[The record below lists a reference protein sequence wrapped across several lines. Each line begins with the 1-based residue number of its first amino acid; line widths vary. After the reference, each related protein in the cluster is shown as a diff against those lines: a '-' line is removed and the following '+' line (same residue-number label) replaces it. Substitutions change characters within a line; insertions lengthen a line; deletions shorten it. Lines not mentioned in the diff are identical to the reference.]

1 MGVGAGLYVYVVVVK
16 VHVRY
21 LSYIEYL
28 MHRIV
33 SNNKLKVGMDWA
45 GPRLEVGV
53 IYSWYSP
60 KMIDMLCIN

>member
-1 MGVGAGLYVYVVVVK
+1 MYTYVVVVK

-21 LSYIEYL
+21 LSDIEYL
-28 MHRIV
+28 MQKIV
-33 SNNKLKVGMDWA
+33 NNNKLKVGMDWA

-53 IYSWYSP
+53 ICSWYFP

>member
-1 MGVGAGLYVYVVVVK
+1 MGVGTGVYMYAVVVK

-28 MHRIV
+28 MHTIV

-53 IYSWYSP
+53 ICSWYFP

>member
-1 MGVGAGLYVYVVVVK
+1 MGVGAGLYVHVVVVK

-33 SNNKLKVGMDWA
+33 SNNKLKVGMD
-45 GPRLEVGV
+45 
-53 IYSWYSP
+53 
-60 KMIDMLCIN
+60 